1 MGKAAIAVVWSIDSI
16 KTRTGGWAMATAK
29 TITPRRTRFSMA
41 TGAALIATLL
51 SIPTAA
57 AERPTD
63 RELQQLLE
71 RIDNERDRFE
81 DQLDGTLKRSIIRR
95 ADREINVEQYLDD
108 LQENVD
114 RMKDRFK
121 PDYAANEEVTIVLRQ
136 GSDIQRFM
144 TTQKPDLDGASEW
157 NRLSTSLGELAGAY
171 GISFPMIEGQMA
183 RRLNDREVKKAA
195 EDLAKSAD
203 RFKKELDAWLKK
215 DATIDQ
221 ATREAAVKRA
231 DDLKKDAEKLASAID
246 DDRPASGEA
255 QALIQRAS
263 DLRSSAAVRTL
274 APAAQT
280 AWNSVEAGLNT
291 LGHAFSLPTRR

>member
-171 GISFPMIEGQMA
+171 GASFPMIEGQAA

-195 EDLAKSAD
+195 EDLAKTAD
-203 RFKKELDAWLKK
+203 RFKKELDAWLRK
-215 DATIDQ
+215 DATIDER
-221 ATREAAVKRA
+221 TREAAVKRA

-263 DLRSSAAVRTL
+263 DLRGSAAARTL
-274 APAAQT
+274 APAAQA
-280 AWNSVEAGLNT
+280 AWNNVEAGLNT
-291 LGHAFSLPTRR
+291 LGHAFALPTRR

>member
-1 MGKAAIAVVWSIDSI
+1 MATVKMTTPRSARFAMAACAAI
-16 KTRTGGWAMATAK
+16 
-29 TITPRRTRFSMA
+29 
-41 TGAALIATLL
+41 IATVL
-51 SIPTAA
+51 STPATA
-57 AERPTD
+57 AERPND

-121 PDYAANEEVTIVLRQ
+121 PDYAANEEVAIVLRQ

-144 TTQKPDLDGASEW
+144 ATQKPDLDGASEW

-171 GISFPMIEGQMA
+171 GTSFPMIDGQTA
-183 RRLNDREVKKAA
+183 RRLNDREVKKTA

-203 RFKKELDAWLKK
+203 RFKKELDSSLKK

-221 ATREAAVKRA
+221 ATREAAVKKA
-231 DDLKKDAEKLASAID
+231 DDLEKDAEKLASAID
-246 DDRPASGEA
+246 DGRPASGEA
-255 QALIQRAS
+255 QALIQRAA
-263 DLRSSAAVRTL
+263 DLRGSSAARTL
-274 APAAQT
+274 SPAAQT
-280 AWNSVEAGLNT
+280 AWSSVETAINT
-291 LGHAFSLPTRR
+291 LGHAFALPTRR